1 MARFGTILRLYIRT
15 AIACGGPPSR
25 GFAGRRAAEDH
36 DRSME
41 PAPQIRLAHW
51 NDATPIAVMSRDLI
65 ERGLGWSWTAA
76 RVRRSIVDRHT
87 NVVVMPASDDDG
99 VAGFGIMKYD
109 DEEAHLLLL
118 AVRPA
123 SGRRG
128 IGSQLVHWL
137 EKAALVGG
145 IRQIQLEARVTN
157 GAARSFY
164 RRHGYREVALLPG
177 YYSGREASVRLVK
190 ELRRPL
196 SQPQR
201 LA

>member
-1 MARFGTILRLYIRT
+1 VNAQRK
-15 AIACGGPPSR
+15 C
-25 GFAGRRAAEDH
+25 GFAAARRARDH
-36 DRSME
+36 
-41 PAPQIRLAHW
+41 PATMNLPMAIRLAQW
-51 NDATPIAVMSRDLI
+51 NDATTIAVMSRDLI

-87 NVVVMPASDDDG
+87 NVAVVPLEQG
-99 VAGFGIMKYD
+99 GIGGFGIMKYD

-123 SGRRG
+123 LGRRG
-128 IGSQLVHWL
+128 LGSALLQWL
-137 EKAALVGG
+137 EKSAQVGG
-145 IRQIQLEARVTN
+145 TAQIQVEARVTN

-190 ELRRPL
+190 ELRRPINT
-196 SQPQR
+196 PQQQ
-201 LA
+201 A

>member
-1 MARFGTILRLYIRT
+1 MA
-15 AIACGGPPSR
+15 S
-25 GFAGRRAAEDH
+25 
-36 DRSME
+36 SME
-41 PAPQIRLAHW
+41 STPLIRLAHW

-87 NVVVMPASDDDG
+87 NVVVMPTAEG
-99 VAGFGIMKYD
+99 GIAGFGIMKYD

-123 SGRRG
+123 LGRRG
-128 IGSQLVHWL
+128 IGSRLVHWL
-137 EKAALVGG
+137 EKAALVAG

-196 SQPQR
+196 TQPQR
-201 LA
+201 QA